1 MKIFAKSPPMS
12 ESDFKNYK
20 PFTIG
25 QEFVADDGSRFT
37 IKDVTF
43 SPSLLEKAWILSFT
57 IEYHNLDDKYEGIQK
72 DVRADTLKSWFKRD

>member
-37 IKDVTF
+37 IKDV
-43 SPSLLEKAWILSFT
+43 
-57 IEYHNLDDKYEGIQK
+57 NL
-72 DVRADTLKSWFKRD
+72 

>member
-43 SPSLLEKAWILSFT
+43 SPSRKGLDTFFT